1 MKRVS
6 NNIKFYTFIEILKT
20 YSDENVSLSIK
31 EIQHHMR
38 KRLGVDVD
46 RRTIYAYI
54 KDMKTLGID
63 VSDYDK
69 SKEGYYINS
78 NCFEPGEVRILADA
92 VLTSNFVTKRRTQAI
107 LEKLKS
113 FNSIYQNKDF
123 LKDVYIEDI
132 PKSTNEEIF
141 VSMDRISEAIKFSRK
156 IRFNYCEYNYFKE
169 LECKVDE
176 NGNLRE
182 YVKSPVYMVLRNK
195 NYYLVC
201 ADEDSEV
208 FQHFRIDRMLN
219 VSVIGDEK
227 IMDLSGFEDCRNAS
241 CRNING
247 KNINNLNLIQF
258 GMECMSSNTNAFT
271 KRRNIVI
278 VEFKKN
284 LMNYLLDEFGDSIY
298 IMEKENYKNNNLKED
313 ITNNVHKKNYLKG
326 AVKGAAYNL
335 NKNDVFMQEVKTNNY
350 NNLQSRIK
358 RENLE
363 SKILKKIL
371 GKADYEKYVL
381 SGKYIENSLIREKLG
396 DFSNALN
403 RIICGD
409 CDKEVDKTDKCSE
422 NAPKFGEEVNKCSE
436 DVHGFS
442 KEMNK
447 CSENV
452 HGFSKEV
459 DECSKNVHEFSKEVD
474 KFGKIDKSENEKSY
488 IGIFVEKESGYLS
501 KNIMKFGTDMKVVWP
516 SNVRNEIVDQLKSML
531 ALYE

>member
-6 NNIKFYTFIEILKT
+6 NNIKFYTFIEILRT

-54 KDMKTLGID
+54 KDMKALGID

-69 SKEGYYINS
+69 SKEGYYLNS
-78 NCFEPGEVRILADA
+78 NCFEPSEVRILADA
-92 VLTSNFVTKRRTQAI
+92 VLTSNFVTKRRTEAI

-123 LKDVYIEDI
+123 LKDVCIEDI
-132 PKSTNEEIF
+132 PKSINEEVF
-141 VSMDRISEAIKFSRK
+141 VNMDRILEAIKFSKK
-156 IRFNYCEYNYFKE
+156 IRFNYGEYNYFRE
-169 LECKVDE
+169 LKCKVDE

-182 YVKSPVYMVLRNK
+182 YVKSPVYMTLRNK

-208 FQHFRIDRMLN
+208 FQYFRIDRMLN
-219 VSVIGDEK
+219 VSVVGDEK
-227 IMDLSGFEDCRNAS
+227 IMDFGGFENSTECIKGNVNVFPR
-241 CRNING
+241 R
-247 KNINNLNLIQF
+247 KNII
-258 GMECMSSNTNAFT
+258 
-271 KRRNIVI
+271 II
-278 VEFKKN
+278 EFKKN
-284 LMNYLLDEFGDSIY
+284 LMDYLLDEFGDSIY
-298 IMEKENYKNNNLKED
+298 IMEKDNYENNNLKED
-313 ITNNVHKKNYLKG
+313 VTNKAYKNNYLKG
-326 AVKGAAYNL
+326 AIYNL
-335 NKNDVFMQEVKTNNY
+335 NKDRINNDVSIQEVKMNDKK
-350 NNLQSRIK
+350 NNLQNKVK

-409 CDKEVDKTDKCSE
+409 YDKNVEKTDKGNCGVEQFSQDKYSKS
-422 NAPKFGEEVNKCSE
+422 APKFGEEVNEC
-436 DVHGFS
+436 
-442 KEMNK
+442 N
-447 CSENV
+447 ENV
-452 HGFSKEV
+452 HVFCKGA
-459 DECSKNVHEFSKEVD
+459 DEFSK
-474 KFGKIDKSENEKSY
+474 IDKGEEDKVY
-488 IGIFVEKESGYLS
+488 IGIFVEKE
-501 KNIMKFGTDMKVVWP
+501 NINLAKWIMQFGVDMKVVWP
-516 SNVRNEIVDQLKSML
+516 QNLKGLILSEINKVQKMYLDD
-531 ALYE
+531 EI